1 MFVPNTL
8 RDKERFVIGVV
19 IGSFGRVSET
29 PRQDISLTTTRN
41 NTMKMIGSWWRGTRI
56 AILEKEIELAE
67 QKMVHSIAMKP
78 IILYMQK
85 RLEELKSDA

>member
-1 MFVPNTL
+1 
-8 RDKERFVIGVV
+8 
-19 IGSFGRVSET
+19 
-29 PRQDISLTTTRN
+29 
-41 NTMKMIGSWWRGTRI
+41 MKMNGSWWRGTRI

-67 QKMVHSIAMKP
+67 QKMQYSIAMKP

>member
-1 MFVPNTL
+1 
-8 RDKERFVIGVV
+8 
-19 IGSFGRVSET
+19 
-29 PRQDISLTTTRN
+29 
-41 NTMKMIGSWWRGTRI
+41 MKMIGSWWRGTRI

-67 QKMVHSIAMKP
+67 QKMEHSIAMKP